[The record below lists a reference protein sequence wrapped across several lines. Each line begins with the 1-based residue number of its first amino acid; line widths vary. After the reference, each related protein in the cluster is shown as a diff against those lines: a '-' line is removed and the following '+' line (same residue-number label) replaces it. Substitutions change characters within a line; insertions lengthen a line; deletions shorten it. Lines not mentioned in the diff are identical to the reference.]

1 MFTFGWTLQQIICQ
15 HELTAIAVTYNK
27 ESYKT
32 WWDSSSSPFRHLYGI
47 IPSHTHTP
55 IIWFYWHIS
64 YYHTLFHYF
73 KPLPCVHIC
82 QKRFVC
88 NKTKF
93 RKRLKDTF
101 WVLRRKT
108 LVHKVDL
115 LEKSILLPLS
125 PSLLQATS
133 SLVRVPNPLALE
145 ACPAHLRLR
154 LKQAALSSANR
165 GQAVKQTSTH
175 LTINAWWISKRPLLI
190 EDKLVVAF
198 TTNNINN
205 VENNEQHQLSTA
217 NWASITSN
225 AIAQWISWRPY
236 IVWQSFYT
244 SCWCPHYRRHN
255 RGC

>member
-1 MFTFGWTLQQIICQ
+1 MKLLAASLETMAEESIFSSKSTLCTSVFRLRTQKVTFNLLLNIVLLHTKLFW
-15 HELTAIAVTYNK
+15 HVY
-27 ESYKT
+27 
-32 WWDSSSSPFRHLYGI
+32 YGR
-47 IPSHTHTP
+47 
-55 IIWFYWHIS
+55 
-64 YYHTLFHYF
+64 
-73 KPLPCVHIC
+73 
-82 QKRFVC
+82 QG
-88 NKTKF
+88 
-93 RKRLKDTF
+93 
-101 WVLRRKT
+101 
-108 LVHKVDL
+108 
-115 LEKSILLPLS
+115 
-125 PSLLQATS
+125 
-133 SLVRVPNPLALE
+133 
-145 ACPAHLRLR
+145 ACPPHLRLR

-244 SCWCPHYRRHN
+244 SCWCPHYRRHH

>member
-1 MFTFGWTLQQIICQ
+1 MLCTPWEI
-15 HELTAIAVTYNK
+15 
-27 ESYKT
+27 
-32 WWDSSSSPFRHLYGI
+32 SP
-47 IPSHTHTP
+47 
-55 IIWFYWHIS
+55 
-64 YYHTLFHYF
+64 
-73 KPLPCVHIC
+73 IC
-82 QKRFVC
+82 QKSFVC
-88 NKTKF
+88 NKTIF
-93 RKRLKDTF
+93 SKRLKVTF

-133 SLVRVPNPLALE
+133 SLVRVPNPLALGRRG
-145 ACPAHLRLR
+145 ACPPHLRLR

-165 GQAVKQTSTH
+165 GQAVKQTSGH

-205 VENNEQHQLSTA
+205 VENNEQHQLRTS
-217 NWASITSN
+217 SITSS
-225 AIAQWISWRPY
+225 AIAHWISWRPY

-244 SCWCPHYRRHN
+244 SCWCPHYRHHHRW
-255 RGC
+255 CWW